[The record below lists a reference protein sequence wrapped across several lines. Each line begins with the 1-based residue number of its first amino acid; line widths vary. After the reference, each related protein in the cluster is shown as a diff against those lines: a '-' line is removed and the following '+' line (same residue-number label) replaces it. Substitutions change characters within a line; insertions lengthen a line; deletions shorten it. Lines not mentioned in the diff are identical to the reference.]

1 MENVKGI
8 LTILHDKPTLT
19 SQEKALADKYYTLE
33 GENYDYKKKKR
44 SLSHKKKKKDSI
56 PVLKNKK
63 KISKI

>member
-33 GENYDYKKKKR
+33 GENYDYKKKKG
-44 SLSHKKKKKDSI
+44 LYLIKKRKKIVFLFSKT
-56 PVLKNKK
+56 K